1 MELLQA
7 QKLAIEL
14 MEQHGLIDK
23 GWFFIF
29 DHAKRRFGCCNY
41 RSKKITLSAPLTEL
55 RDESFVKNTI
65 LHEIAHALVGSRN
78 GHNNIWR
85 AKAIEIGCNGNRCS
99 SDVEI
104 KGKWV
109 GTCPNGH
116 TKHRHRKPSGSISC
130 GTCSNVYDPRYAINF
145 KLA

>member
-1 MELLQA
+1 MELLKAYQ
-7 QKLAIEL
+7 LGVTL
-14 MEQHGLIDK
+14 MEKYNLDK
-23 GWFFIF
+23 MDWSFEF
-29 DHAKRRFGCCNY
+29 DNAKRRFGCCNY
-41 RSKKITLSAPLTEL
+41 RKKKITLSAPLTEL

-65 LHEIAHALVGSRN
+65 LHEIAHALVGGRH
-78 GHNNIWR
+78 GHDNVWR

-104 KGKWV
+104 NGKWI

-130 GTCSNVYDPRYAINF
+130 GTCSNVYDPKYTINF

>member
-1 MELLQA
+1 MNIHLA
-7 QKLAIEL
+7 QRIAEEL
-14 MEQHGLIDK
+14 MYKHGLVLN
-23 GWFFIF
+23 GWSFGF
-29 DHAKRRFGCCNY
+29 DNAKRRFGCCNY
-41 RSKKITLSAPLTEL
+41 RLKRISLSKPLTEL
-55 RDESFVKNTI
+55 RDESFVRNTI
-65 LHEIAHALVGSRN
+65 LHEIAHALVGGRN
-78 GHNNIWR
+78 GHNHIWR

-116 TKHRHRKPSGSISC
+116 VKHRHRKPNGLISC
-130 GTCSNVYDPRYAINF
+130 GTCSNVYDPQYTINF

>member
-1 MELLQA
+1 MELLKAYQ
-7 QKLAIEL
+7 LGVTL
-14 MEQHGLIDK
+14 MEKYNLDK
-23 GWFFIF
+23 MDWSFEF
-29 DHAKRRFGCCNY
+29 DNAKRRFGCCNY
-41 RSKKITLSAPLTEL
+41 RKKKITLSAPLTEL

-65 LHEIAHALVGSRN
+65 LHEIAHALVGGRH
-78 GHNNIWR
+78 GHDNVWR

-104 KGKWV
+104 KGKWI

-130 GTCSNVYDPRYAINF
+130 GTCSNVYDPKYTINF